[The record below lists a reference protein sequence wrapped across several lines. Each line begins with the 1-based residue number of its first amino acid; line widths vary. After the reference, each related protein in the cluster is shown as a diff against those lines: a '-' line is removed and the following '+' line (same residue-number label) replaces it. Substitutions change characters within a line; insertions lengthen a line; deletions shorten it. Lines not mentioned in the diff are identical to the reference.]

1 MSKTIFDPQLGAH
14 LATEGAQISWDHSA
28 ETFKD
33 TARQTILDVARMR
46 LDFTTD
52 DIIRWVE
59 THNLP
64 APDNN
69 SAWGHIIKQLAKNGH
84 IVFTGNYRTSARA
97 NAHSKPLRVWR
108 RA

>member
-1 MSKTIFDPQLGAH
+1 MTKTLFDPVLGAH
-14 LATEGAQISWDHSA
+14 LADHGAQIAWDYSA

-33 TARQTILDVARMR
+33 TAAQTVLDVARMR
-46 LDFTTD
+46 HDFTTD
-52 DIIRWVE
+52 DIIRWTE
-59 THNLP
+59 THRRP

-69 SAWGHIIKQLAKNGH
+69 SAWGHIIKQLAKQGH
-84 IVFTGNYRTSARA
+84 IVFTGNYRTSERA